1 MVVQADQVMALRRFA
16 EGAFEQFE
24 LAVGKKAGHRAGD
37 RGVEHDDAPGTKV
50 DYWLQQ
56 LAALAGSLHG
66 GDFVMV
72 AGQPAGWC
80 VDG

>member
-1 MVVQADQVMALRRFA
+1 MVETHQMVAFGCFAQRALQQLQLVVGQV
-16 EGAFEQFE
+16 
-24 LAVGKKAGHRAGD
+24 AGHGAGD
-37 RGVEHDDAPGTKV
+37 RGVEHDDAPGAKV